1 MVRQQQVDIKI
12 TEFMHDMYGG
22 QAVSVQC
29 GICYLE
35 DLAED
40 LQIEGIL
47 DRANYARKTVKTG
60 LNRKYAVYDES
71 IRKQLRYEKSIENRM
86 LKSLENEEF
95 LVYFQPKVDLQ
106 TGLAT
111 QVKRWYAGRQ
121 MKD

>member
-47 DRANYARKTVKTG
+47 DRANYRVK
-60 LNRKYAVYDES
+60 L
-71 IRKQLRYEKSIENRM
+71 
-86 LKSLENEEF
+86 
-95 LVYFQPKVDLQ
+95 
-106 TGLAT
+106 
-111 QVKRWYAGRQ
+111 
-121 MKD
+121 

>member
-47 DRANYARKTVKTG
+47 DRANYARKTVKQDLT
-60 LNRKYAVYDES
+60 
-71 IRKQLRYEKSIENRM
+71 ENM
-86 LKSLENEEF
+86 LF
-95 LVYFQPKVDLQ
+95 MMKVS
-106 TGLAT
+106 
-111 QVKRWYAGRQ
+111 VNSCV
-121 MKD
+121 MKNPSKTAC